1 MSECWVR
8 GWTHVSSRYISPVC
22 LVHSCRPSRTGFLP
36 HTKPYISEKG
46 IFSKQGSVGGQR
58 RHYLGPWEVWV
69 CLWGCNLL
77 FFLVFISESWRI
89 STGYRWRQHL
99 ASGGWCGSLS
109 VHSWFDLRDLSFQEL
124 WMSVAGEWEMLRL
137 DASENFHWTL
147 LGLPKQ
153 VKSPCPTEQSRL
165 I

>member
-1 MSECWVR
+1 MLGQRMNSCFISIYQ
-8 GWTHVSSRYISPVC
+8 SSLSGT
-22 LVHSCRPSRTGFLP
+22 LLP
-36 HTKPYISEKG
+36 TFPYRFPAPHKALHFWKVN
-46 IFSKQGSVGGQR
+46 FSKQGSVGGQR
-58 RHYLGPWEVWV
+58 RHYLGPWEVWL

>member
-1 MSECWVR
+1 MLGQRMNSCFILIYQ
-8 GWTHVSSRYISPVC
+8 SSLSSTLLP
-22 LVHSCRPSRTGFLP
+22 TFLYLFPAP
-36 HTKPYISEKG
+36 HKALHFWRVN
-46 IFSKQGSVGGQR
+46 FSKQESVGGQR
-58 RHYLGPWEVWV
+58 RHCLGPWEVWV

-77 FFLVFISESWRI
+77 FFLFFISESWRI
-89 STGYRWRQHL
+89 FNRVPMQTASCRWRVI
-99 ASGGWCGSLS
+99 WSLS
-109 VHSWFDLRDLSFQEL
+109 VHSWFDLRDLSLQEP

-153 VKSPCPTEQSRL
+153 VKSPCPTEQSWL